1 MTKIIEYDEV
11 LELLDDDEGFEE
23 RLLYADFDEK
33 EIGTN
38 CADSYYN
45 YAIPMDEF
53 LKFADRIREKLK
65 KQEGKK

>member
-1 MTKIIEYDEV
+1 MIIEEPDGT
-11 LELLDDDEGFEE
+11 LLLQHDPDITD
-23 RLLYADFDEK
+23 LYADFERK

-45 YAIPMDEF
+45 FTIPMDEF

-65 KQEGKK
+65 EQEGKK